1 MVTEKISIK
10 RYGTRAEVWHGSARM
25 TKGRLTKKDF
35 VKNKHGRI
43 VSRIKSL
50 KHSRNDNKNP
60 LLKQGFQQKKGS
72 KTFGALNPEEKP
84 QNKKKKGK
92 SKNAKSSNSNSNN
105 KNNKKSS
112 GKNNSSKGKSYLKK
126 IGNTFFKMF

>member
-10 RYGTRAEVWHGSARM
+10 RYGTRAEVWHGTARM

-72 KTFGALNPEEKP
+72 KTFGALNPEDKNE
-84 QNKKKKGK
+84 NEKKKGK
-92 SKNAKSSNSNSNN
+92 SKKTKSSNSNSNSS

-112 GKNNSSKGKSYLKK
+112 KGYLKK
-126 IGNTFFKMF
+126 MGNALFKMF